1 MTFLF
6 AAIILYYCYSKPVVG
21 LALLLQINIIRS
33 LAIIDIQS
41 PCFVCINEPDL
52 LLGAITP
59 LVGFSLIIIK
69 LSFRKRIKYAIDDF
83 DGFFLLSIPVLFIA
97 SFYSPNLTMS
107 LDYSLRFLFLGSG
120 FYFITKISISN
131 TNQYLKNVYLFCK
144 ATLILS
150 IFLGTIAGVLYL
162 TKGENHLR
170 LTLPGV
176 HPIPF
181 SQLIGAGVL
190 VSFVTFIT
198 NGRFLQIQSKTLL
211 NINKPVLLYLTILL
225 LATNTRGVM
234 LAVGA
239 AILFYVIVTKVK
251 IKKRTLYISGGILLI
266 GLIAVI
272 NYIDVDVLFTRMF
285 SPHTAKSIDDRLIA
299 YQDSFM
305 MLFHHP
311 FGVGTNGFSYYS
323 ILPYPHNL
331 FLESL
336 ANYGIFGIV
345 MSIYFLLLMLYM
357 LLITIHNRKKD
368 YIYVFLYALFIYFF
382 IETMFSF
389 TLWMHK
395 GLYLSIGLFAA
406 YHYKFKRDNILLK
419 NKHD

>member
-6 AAIILYYCYSKPVVG
+6 AAIILYYCFTKPVVG

-33 LAIIDIQS
+33 LAIIDFQN
-41 PCFVCINEPDL
+41 PCFDCANEPDMF
-52 LLGAITP
+52 LGAIIP
-59 LVGFSLIIIK
+59 LLGFVLIIIK
-69 LSFRKRIKYAIDDF
+69 LELRKSITYVINEF
-83 DGFFLLSIPVLFIA
+83 DGFFLLAIPIVFMA
-97 SFYSPNLTMS
+97 SFYSPNFIAS
-107 LDYSLRFLFLGSG
+107 IDYSFRFLFLGSG
-120 FYFITKISISN
+120 FYFITKIIISN
-131 TNQYLKNVYLFCK
+131 TNQYLEKTYLFFK
-144 ATLILS
+144 TTLILS
-150 IFLGTIAGVLYL
+150 VVLGTIAGVLYL

-181 SQLIGAGVL
+181 SQLIGVGVL

-198 NGRFLQIQSKTLL
+198 NGRFLQIHSKTIL
-211 NINKPVLLYLTILL
+211 NINKLALLYLIVLL

-234 LAVGA
+234 LSVGV

-266 GLIAVI
+266 GLITVI

-285 SPHTAKSIDDRLIA
+285 SPYTAKSVDDRLIA

-305 MLFHHP
+305 MLLEHP

-331 FLESL
+331 FLENI
-336 ANYGIFGIV
+336 ANYGIFGIA
-345 MSIYFLLLMLYM
+345 MSIYFLLLIMFM
-357 LLITIHNRKKD
+357 LLITIRNHKKN
-368 YIYVFLYALFIYFF
+368 YMYVFLFALFIYFF

-406 YHYKFKRDNILLK
+406 YHYRFKKDNIVK
-419 NKHD
+419 NTHD